1 MYRFT
6 SLLWFLIY
14 FKQTTRKS
22 NNSAKIVQTID
33 RHFHEI
39 HVPYVDMSLPASS
52 YIFGT
57 YPWLQNLYLLLGS
70 MWHWATNSDLG
81 HLEASLRR
89 KNEDM
94 CGRILLMYYILCF
107 GVLFLSVCVYYLK
120 YWYLSLEPN
129 FLWSLWAAS
138 STTDSNTV
146 MNAVIL
152 LYWSPEQVS
161 KHSICSVSNC
171 DNIHGKMSLEN

>member
-1 MYRFT
+1 MYRFK
-6 SLLWFLIY
+6 SLLWFLIN

-39 HVPYVDMSLPASS
+39 HVPYVDTSLPASS

-70 MWHWATNSDLG
+70 MWHWATNSDLD

-94 CGRILLMYYILCF
+94 CGRILLHVLYSVFWCSFFVRLCLLFKILVPLTGTEFPLITLSSQQYDWLYHC
-107 GVLFLSVCVYYLK
+107 GECCHPVVLK
-120 YWYLSLEPN
+120 PRASL
-129 FLWSLWAAS
+129 
-138 STTDSNTV
+138 
-146 MNAVIL
+146 
-152 LYWSPEQVS
+152 
-161 KHSICSVSNC
+161 
-171 DNIHGKMSLEN
+171 